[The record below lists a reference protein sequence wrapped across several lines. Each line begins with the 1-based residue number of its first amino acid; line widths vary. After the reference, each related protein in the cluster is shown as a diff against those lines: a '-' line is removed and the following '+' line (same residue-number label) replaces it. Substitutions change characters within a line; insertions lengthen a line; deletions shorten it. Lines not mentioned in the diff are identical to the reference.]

1 MRAHLLNDPVIKQMH
16 GKSLTGEMLAEMAI
30 CYSKADIPN
39 IQDTWT
45 NICQN
50 LCLGA
55 LDEAD
60 KHLKEFLAKVQ
71 PFPHEDEGALS
82 SYLQREGVKVFDYFI
97 KRCEGVDPGEAFK

>member
-1 MRAHLLNDPVIKQMH
+1 MH

-60 KHLKEFLAKVQ
+60 KHLKEFLTKV
-71 PFPHEDEGALS
+71 
-82 SYLQREGVKVFDYFI
+82 
-97 KRCEGVDPGEAFK
+97 